1 MLACKGI
8 QRHKKKPGQV
18 VSCRAFYKGWVSKHN
33 PYTILNRNFSTE
45 KLFGVFFRR
54 VAKMLTSYPQ
64 CLNNIGFDL
73 TSLRKHKC
81 RSIMKNVLWK
91 CAV

>member
-8 QRHKKKPGQV
+8 QQHKKKPGQV

-54 VAKMLTSYPQ
+54 VAEMLTSE
-64 CLNNIGFDL
+64 
-73 TSLRKHKC
+73 SWAH
-81 RSIMKNVLWK
+81 
-91 CAV
+91 